1 MIGEDEHGRLTITL
15 ESYNDLVKAHTKAQ
29 NKLQDIG
36 FAIADVI
43 NLQLNIDLF
52 FEKIIEIWSRD

>member
-1 MIGEDEHGRLTITL
+1 RMNYETL
-15 ESYNDLVKAHTKAQ
+15 LEAYNQLQKDYIRAQ

-36 FAIADVI
+36 FAIADVN

-52 FEKIIEIWSRD
+52 FETITEIWRREE

>member
-1 MIGEDEHGRLTITL
+1 MNMETL
-15 ESYNDLVKAHTKAQ
+15 LEAYRDLQRDYIKAQ

-36 FAIADVI
+36 FAIADVN

-52 FEKIIEIWSRD
+52 FETVTEIWSRD

>member
-1 MIGEDEHGRLTITL
+1 MNIETL
-15 ESYNDLVKAHTKAQ
+15 QEAHNELMRNYIKAQ

-36 FAIADVI
+36 FAIADVN

-52 FEKIIEIWSRD
+52 FETVTEIWSREIWQK

>member
-1 MIGEDEHGRLTITL
+1 MNIETIQ
-15 ESYNDLVKAHTKAQ
+15 EAYNELMRNHIKAQ

-36 FAIADVI
+36 FAIADVN

-52 FEKIIEIWSRD
+52 FETITEIWRREE